1 MSLIGKPLIPKM
13 MPTSSRHDFRFFVDL
28 ACSVTDIQWLMSHGL
43 HGGLISGKSHCS
55 KVFPSMIYSE
65 MRYDRILWDSTAC
78 NEPRREWWVWRG
90 PLFTELSWQ
99 AQNVGKSR
107 RRRETLGKALNY
119 ELRSYI
125 SHFFTSFL
133 MCSRFTVAQKT
144 RAQTI
149 CVFFL
154 EVLLY

>member
-1 MSLIGKPLIPKM
+1 MMSLEG
-13 MPTSSRHDFRFFVDL
+13 
-28 ACSVTDIQWLMSHGL
+28 
-43 HGGLISGKSHCS
+43 
-55 KVFPSMIYSE
+55 
-65 MRYDRILWDSTAC
+65 
-78 NEPRREWWVWRG
+78 G

-144 RAQTI
+144 RAQTM
-149 CVFFL
+149 CVFFFGS
-154 EVLLY
+154 VALLGNEL